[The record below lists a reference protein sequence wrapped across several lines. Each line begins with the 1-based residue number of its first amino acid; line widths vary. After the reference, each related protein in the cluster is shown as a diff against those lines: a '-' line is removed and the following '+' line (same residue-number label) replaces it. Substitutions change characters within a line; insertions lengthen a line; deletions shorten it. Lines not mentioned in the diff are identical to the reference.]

1 MIKTTKIKIG
11 EIFEVEGKM
20 YIIALPKT
28 AGNEHI
34 NTHGQI
40 IIPIIEID

>member
-11 EIFEVEGKM
+11 EIFEVEGKL

-28 AGNEHI
+28 AGNEHENI
-34 NTHGQI
+34 HGQI
-40 IIPIIEID
+40 ILPLNEID